1 MQGQPP
7 MILAGDIGGTN
18 TRLALFDGPQPREI
32 QVFPSAR
39 YPTLDAIV
47 VEYLTAHP
55 QTVEAACFGIAGPV
69 RHGIVEATNLPWKIH
84 VEQFA
89 AEIGIKNLRL
99 LNDLEAN
106 AYGIAAL
113 GDSDFAIL
121 REGENDPRGNR
132 AMVSAGTG
140 LGEAGLI
147 AIDGHHVPFASEGGH
162 ADFAPRNP
170 AEVALFE
177 YLAQRFGH
185 VSYERILSGPGLVNV
200 YDFFR
205 DSGRAEEPQWL
216 AHEIAAGDPS
226 AAITRNAEKSELC
239 AQALNL
245 FITVYGAEAGNIA
258 LRLLATGGVYL
269 GGGIA
274 PKMIGKLREPAFLKA
289 FDDKGRIGKLLETI
303 PVRVILNDKAALLGA
318 GRVALG
324 LR

>member
-1 MQGQPP
+1 

-18 TRLALFDGPQPREI
+18 TRLAFFDGPQPREI

-39 YPTLDAIV
+39 YPALAAIV
-47 VEYLTAHP
+47 TEYLTAHR
-55 QTVEAACFGIAGPV
+55 QTAEAACFGIAGPV
-69 RHGIVEATNLPWKIH
+69 RHGVVEATNLPWKIH
-84 VEQFA
+84 A
-89 AEIGIKNLRL
+89 AQLAADIGVKNLRL

-113 GDSDFAIL
+113 GDSDFATL
-121 REGENDPRGNR
+121 REGENEPRGNR
-132 AMVSAGTG
+132 ALVSAGTG

-170 AEVALFE
+170 SEVALFE
-177 YLAQRFGH
+177 YLAERFGH

-205 DSGRAEEPQWL
+205 DTGRAQEPPWL
-216 AHEIAAGDPS
+216 AQELAAGDPS

-239 AQALNL
+239 ALALNL

-274 PKMIGKLREPAFLKA
+274 PKIAGKLREPEFLKA
-289 FDDKGRIGKLLETI
+289 FDDKGRVGKLLEAI
-303 PVRVILNDKAALLGA
+303 PVRVILNDKTALLGA

-324 LR
+324 LKDVS